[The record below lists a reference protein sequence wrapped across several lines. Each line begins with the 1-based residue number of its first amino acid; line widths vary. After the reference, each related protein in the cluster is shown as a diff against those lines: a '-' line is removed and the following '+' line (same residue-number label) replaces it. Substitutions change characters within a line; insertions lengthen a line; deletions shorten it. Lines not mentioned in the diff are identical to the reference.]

1 MRFARTFGVFIA
13 AFFFVAGCQTTST
26 ETVIKR
32 PDSGPVAAKGLNIL
46 FLNAAMK
53 ERYSSGKEAD
63 KLGAALKEQ
72 QNTLRNAVVGQLPGQ
87 LAKKGLKAE
96 AIAVEFDQHDKPIP
110 HGPFGQREFHRLLIM
125 PIAARESCRG
135 GACLSVYTVSMKL
148 VAPGQNSSV
157 WDVTLKE
164 PEGGLWQQ
172 NGDDRFN
179 GFMLDL
185 AESVGRMVTPAP

>member
-1 MRFARTFGVFIA
+1 MRFARTFSVFLA
-13 AFFFVAGCQTTST
+13 ACFLLAACQTTST

-63 KLGAALKEQ
+63 KLGTALKEQ
-72 QNTLRNAVVGQLPGQ
+72 QITLRNAVVGQLPGH
-87 LAKKGLKAE
+87 LAKKSLKAE
-96 AIAVEFDQHDKPIP
+96 AISVEFDQQDKPIP
-110 HGPFGQREFHRLLIM
+110 LGPFGQRDFHRLLIM
-125 PIAARESCRG
+125 PIAAQESCRG
-135 GACLSVYTVSMKL
+135 GACLSVFTVSMKL
-148 VAPGQNSSV
+148 MAPGQNSSV

-172 NGDDRFN
+172 NGDNRFN
-179 GFMLDL
+179 GFMLDI
-185 AESVGRMVTPAP
+185 AESVGRMVASAP